1 VLRITSIKGLSLLL
15 LPLLLSGCGLT
26 QKISDGASSAMNS
39 VFHKQVKTLHLD
51 FTAREALNTD
61 ARESGSLSEPVMVR
75 VYQLRDSK
83 TFDKAVYEQLVNDDE
98 ATLGDSLLA
107 SRDVVVKPGG
117 DANLNTPMHE
127 EAQFVAV
134 VGLFRH
140 PDTEKNHWKLL
151 LARDDLDPD
160 TPRIIEPG
168 DNSLTLLARKDD

>member
-1 VLRITSIKGLSLLL
+1 MSRITSIKGLPLLL

-26 QKISDGASSAMNS
+26 QKISDGASSAINA

-61 ARESGSLSEPVMVR
+61 ERESGSLSEPVMIR

-83 TFDKAVYEQLVNDDE
+83 AFDKAVYEQLVKDDE
-98 ATLGDSLLA
+98 ETLGDSVLA

-117 DANLNTPMHE
+117 DANLNMPMHE

-140 PDTEKNHWKLL
+140 PDTAKNHWKLL
-151 LARDDLDPD
+151 LTRDDLDPD
-160 TPRIIEPG
+160 EVRVIEPC
-168 DNSLTLLARKDD
+168 DNRLTLLPME